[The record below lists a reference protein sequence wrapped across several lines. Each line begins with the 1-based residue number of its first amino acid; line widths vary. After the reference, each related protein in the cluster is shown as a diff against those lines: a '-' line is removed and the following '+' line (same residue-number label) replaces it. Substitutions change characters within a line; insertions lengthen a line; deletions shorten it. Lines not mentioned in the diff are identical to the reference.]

1 MLDQQ
6 QTIAHLVLDHSECA
20 EVFQRHRI
28 DFCCR
33 GDATVQAAAQ
43 AKGIEVEALVNEL
56 SVAIAERRGQAQDD
70 PRQLPTP
77 QLIAYIVSR
86 HHQYLRKTLPVVQR
100 LALKVSRVHGERNP
114 KLRALDAAVATLTQ
128 TLSAHIDEEERVLF
142 PCLIAGE
149 PGPEASALLASMLD
163 EHRGVADLLEQ
174 IRAGSDDFALPEWA
188 CNSYRTLFSEL
199 EQLERDTFAH
209 VHLENHA
216 LLPRFVPEPGSPAPD
231 LS

>member
-1 MLDQQ
+1 LAQGLRFFEEPAQALRETGEALGKQRSFPSAARTLHALAQGELMLDQQ

-100 LALKVSRVHGERNP
+100 LALKVSRVHGEHNP
-114 KLRALDAAVATLTQ
+114 KLRVLHAAVAQLTETLTEH
-128 TLSAHIDEEERVLF
+128 LDEEERVLF
-142 PCLIAGE
+142 PLLIGQE
-149 PGPEASALLASMLD
+149 PGQETRALLASMLGD
-163 EHRGVADLLEQ
+163 HRALADLLQQ
-174 IRAGSDDFALPEWA
+174 IRAASDDFTLP
-188 CNSYRTLFSEL
+188 
-199 EQLERDTFAH
+199 
-209 VHLENHA
+209 
-216 LLPRFVPEPGSPAPD
+216 
-231 LS
+231 